1 MNNQKIVFM
10 CAGQGSQYYEMGRE
24 LFKSSSEFQDTM
36 IKLDKVFF
44 DITKESMIEVLYR
57 KEIRKNNNFDT
68 IKYTHPAIF
77 MVEYSLAQL
86 LINNGIYP
94 EYVVGSSLGEFVSC
108 AIANVM
114 NYEEALH
121 CIMNQANVLERYCKE
136 GGMISIIYDYNLFF
150 NEPILFENSEIAC
163 INYQTN
169 FVVSGLIHNL
179 ELIEAFL
186 KKRGITFVRLPV
198 KYAFH
203 SSFIDSASESYI
215 ISLDNI
221 IYKKPAIKLISSL
234 TGAAI
239 TTMNKTYFWDI
250 VRKPIN
256 FGEAL
261 KTIGHAKDFLYIDL
275 SPSGTLANF
284 AKRNMERDYAEQ
296 VFTIM
301 SPFHKDMENV
311 EKLKNLL
318 KPRTQIHIHKH
329 IHEHTNLYT
338 NMRYLELKRV
348 FPEIRK
354 LNEVEEGCPIFWIH
368 GGLGGVGAYS
378 GIAAQMKRPFFGIQ
392 ARGFMINHS
401 PLIGIQNMSAYYV
414 QIIKAV
420 QPKGPYDLGGFSLGG
435 VLAYEVAR
443 QLQKL
448 GEEVNTIVLLDSP
461 FGYINQGDGL
471 QRKQV
476 NPKTYIL
483 QAINLAILA
492 SLKPDQFN
500 VSQSLIHRN
509 EIDLQLTEDEYI
521 EKVIHFAKF
530 RGLNKPDN
538 FVNAL
543 IRSNI
548 KLRPTYRREEYH
560 VHPLTNMT
568 RCYYFNNINNV
579 FLGELE
585 SYFMAEQV
593 HTYDD
598 QMNALNQWENIIPN
612 LRVIDVEASNHMM
625 MLSETRSIEAII
637 KKCGKIYG

>member
-24 LFKSSSEFQDTM
+24 LFRSSTEFQDTM

-44 DITKESMIEVLYR
+44 QLTKESMIEVLYR

-68 IKYTHPAIF
+68 LKYTHPGIF

-86 LINNGIYP
+86 LIQNGIYP
-94 EYVVGSSLGEFVSC
+94 DYVVGSSLGEFVSC
-108 AIANVM
+108 AIANVI

-121 CIMNQANVLERYCKE
+121 CIMNQVDILEKYCQH
-136 GGMISIIYDYNLFF
+136 GGMISIIHDYNLFF
-150 NEPILFENSEIAC
+150 NEPLLFENSELAC
-163 INYQTN
+163 VNYQSN
-169 FVVSGLIHNL
+169 FVISGLIHNL

-186 KKRGITFVRLPV
+186 KKKGITFVRLPV

-203 SSFIDSASESYI
+203 SSFIDLASESYI
-215 ISLDNI
+215 SSLDNI
-221 IYKKPAIKLISSL
+221 FYKKPAMKLISSL
-234 TGAAI
+234 TGTAI
-239 TTMNKTYFWDI
+239 TALNKTYFWDI
-250 VRKPIN
+250 VRNPIN
-256 FGEAL
+256 FREAL
-261 KTIGHAKDFLYIDL
+261 KSIGPAKDFLYIDL

-296 VFTIM
+296 VMTIM

-318 KPRTQIHIHKH
+318 NPRTQMLTHKH

-338 NMRYLELKRV
+338 NRKYMELKSV

-354 LNEVEEGCPIFWIH
+354 LNEVEEGRPIFWIH

-378 GIAAQMKRPFFGIQ
+378 GIATQMKRPFFGIQ
-392 ARGFMINHS
+392 ARGFMTNDS

-420 QPKGPYDLGGFSLGG
+420 QPEGPYDLGGFSLGG

-443 QLQKL
+443 QIQKL
-448 GEEVNTIVLLDSP
+448 GEEVNTIVMLDSP
-461 FGYINQGDGL
+461 FGNTNQGDGL
-471 QRKQV
+471 QRKKA

-492 SLKPDQFN
+492 SLKRDQLN
-500 VSQSLIHRN
+500 VFQYLIHRN
-509 EIDLQLTEDEYI
+509 QIDLRLTEDEYI

-530 RGLNKPDN
+530 RGLNKPDT

-543 IRSNI
+543 IRSNM
-548 KLRPTYRREEYH
+548 KLRPTYRREEYY
-560 VHPLTNMT
+560 VQPLTNST
-568 RCYYFNNINNV
+568 KCYYFNNINNV
-579 FLGELE
+579 FLGEME
-585 SYFMAEQV
+585 PYFMAEQV
-593 HTYDD
+593 HTYED

-612 LRVIDVEASNHMM
+612 LRVIELEASNHMM
-625 MLSETRSIEAII
+625 MLSETRSIDVII
-637 KKCGKIYG
+637 EKCRKIYD